1 MILFESSTL
10 FLLTISIIYLFANY
24 KTLVKLPN
32 QSDDKIHNNELDIV
46 NPINIIEKKAPNFFA
61 TSLKTG
67 EKKSLEQI
75 VEDDTV
81 LIFVDTGC
89 IHCNNNLEIFLN
101 KVHNHSKINYVILI
115 ENSQINSAKKMLD
128 LYDGNL
134 NIYLTEYSTFDK
146 YKIMFLPAFVLI
158 DSKFTIKNITPI
170 PILIFQNPISA

>member
-1 MILFESSTL
+1 MMILFESSTL

-46 NPINIIEKKAPNFFA
+46 NPINIIEKKLLIFLLLL
-61 TSLKTG
+61 LKLA
-67 EKKSLEQI
+67 KKSLEQI